1 MKIMKKIAAVTIA
14 AAALFAFA
22 GCAGESEDE
31 NGMLSVSGKKCSIDY
46 TNEKPEN
53 YSRAFETLKTKHFDA
68 VCKIESTVNLAK
80 GDAKDD
86 TNDRADGVMGYIF
99 DVLQNDDGSYN
110 FTSAGDSYNAYKQ
123 AIQAYV
129 TAYKN
134 VGGGKYLSAG
144 NEFCDIN
151 GVEINKPGCLAS
163 SEEFF
168 PEAPSGIKDLAS
180 KAIAKGEKAT
190 IWIDLVC
197 QDGNSTGRKGTEGD
211 YVVTFYSQDPQRKT
225 SAAGKDTTYKAENLD
240 TIKLASVTIPV
251 TSTNYTSIKDK
262 AAQTYL
268 GFYANVYGGKTL
280 TGTWELLDLEGAA
293 EPVELE

>member
-80 GDAKDD
+80 EDAKND
-86 TNDRADGVMGYIF
+86 TNNRADGIMGYIF
-99 DVLQNDDGSYN
+99 DVLQNDDGTYN
-110 FTSAGDSYNAYKQ
+110 FTIAGVRYNALVQ
-123 AIQAYV
+123 EVQAYV
-129 TAYKN
+129 TAYKD
-134 VGGGKYLSAG
+134 VGGGEYLSAG

-151 GVEINKPGCLAS
+151 GVEIGKDGCLAS
-163 SEEFF
+163 SKEFF
-168 PEAPSGIKDLAS
+168 PEAPSGIKTL
-180 KAIAKGEKAT
+180 KEIEIAKGEKAT
-190 IWIDLVC
+190 IWVDLVC
-197 QDGNSTGRKGTEGD
+197 QDGESEGRTGTKGN
-211 YVVTFYSQDPQRKT
+211 YVVTFYSGDPQRKT
-225 SAAGKDTTYKAENLD
+225 SATGKDTIYNAQDLEAK
-240 TIKLASVTIPV
+240 KLASVTIPV
-251 TSTNYTSIKDK
+251 DSTNYAKIQEKD
-262 AAQTYL
+262 AQTYL

>member
-31 NGMLSVSGKKCSIDY
+31 NDMLSVSGKKCSIDY
-46 TNEKPEN
+46 TNENAEK
-53 YSRAFETLKTKHFDA
+53 YSRAFKTLKTKHYDA

-80 GDAKDD
+80 EDAKND
-86 TNDRADGVMGYIF
+86 TNNRADGIMGYIF
-99 DVLQNDDGSYN
+99 DVLQNDDGTYN
-110 FTSAGDSYNAYKQ
+110 FTIAGVRYNAYTQKV
-123 AIQAYV
+123 QAYI

-144 NEFCDIN
+144 NDFCDKN
-151 GVEINKPGCLAS
+151 GVEIGQKGCLAS
-163 SEEFF
+163 SKEFLS
-168 PEAPSGIKDLAS
+168 EMNSGIIDLTS
-180 KAIAKGEKAT
+180 KPIAKGEKAT

-197 QDGNSTGRKGTEGD
+197 QDNKSTGRTGTEGD
-211 YVVTFYSQDPQRKT
+211 YVVTFYRQDPQRTT
-225 SAAGKDTTYKAENLD
+225 SAAGKDTTYKAENLKD
-240 TIKLASVTIPV
+240 IKLHSVTIPV
-251 TSTNYTSIKDK
+251 ASTNYASIKDK

>member
-1 MKIMKKIAAVTIA
+1 
-14 AAALFAFA
+14 
-22 GCAGESEDE
+22 
-31 NGMLSVSGKKCSIDY
+31 MLQHIK
-46 TNEKPEN
+46 
-53 YSRAFETLKTKHFDA
+53 TL
-68 VCKIESTVNLAK
+68 
-80 GDAKDD
+80 
-86 TNDRADGVMGYIF
+86 
-99 DVLQNDDGSYN
+99 
-110 FTSAGDSYNAYKQ
+110 
-123 AIQAYV
+123 
-129 TAYKN
+129 
-134 VGGGKYLSAG
+134 GGGEYLSAG

-151 GVEINKPGCLAS
+151 GVEIGKDGCLAS
-163 SEEFF
+163 SKEFLSKTN
-168 PEAPSGIKDLAS
+168 SGIKDLAS

-197 QDGNSTGRKGTEGD
+197 KDGNSTGRKGTEGD

-251 TSTNYTSIKDK
+251 ASTNYAKIKEKD
-262 AAQTYL
+262 AQSYL

>member
-31 NGMLSVSGKKCSIDY
+31 NDMLSVSGKKCSIDY
-46 TNEKPEN
+46 TNENAEK
-53 YSRAFETLKTKHFDA
+53 YSRAFKTLKTKHYDA

-80 GDAKDD
+80 EDAKND
-86 TNDRADGVMGYIF
+86 TNNRADGIMGYIF
-99 DVLQNDDGSYN
+99 DVLQNDNGSYN
-110 FTSAGDSYNAYKQ
+110 FTIAGVRYNAYAQ
-123 AIQAYV
+123 EVQAYV

-134 VGGGKYLSAG
+134 VGGGEYLSAG

-151 GVEINKPGCLAS
+151 GVEIGQKGCLAS
-163 SEEFF
+163 SEELLLKT
-168 PEAPSGIKDLAS
+168 APGIKTL
-180 KAIAKGEKAT
+180 KEIEIAKGEKAT
-190 IWIDLVC
+190 IWVDLVC
-197 QDGNSTGRKGTEGD
+197 QDGESTGRNGTEGN
-211 YVVTFYSQDPQRKT
+211 YVVTFYLQDPKRKT
-225 SAAGKDTTYKAENLD
+225 SAAGKNTTYEADNLEK
-240 TIKLASVTIPV
+240 IKLDSVTIPV
-251 TSTNYTSIKDK
+251 DSTNYAIIKAK

>member
-80 GDAKDD
+80 EDAKNT

-99 DVLQNDDGSYN
+99 DVLQNEDGSYN
-110 FTSAGDSYNAYKQ
+110 FTIAGVRYNAYAQ
-123 AIQAYV
+123 EVQAYV
-129 TAYKN
+129 TAYKK
-134 VGGGKYLSAG
+134 VGGGEYLSAG

-168 PEAPSGIKDLAS
+168 PEAPSGIKTL
-180 KAIAKGEKAT
+180 KGIKIAKGEKAT
-190 IWIDLVC
+190 IWVDLVC
-197 QDGNSTGRKGTEGD
+197 QDGESEGRKGNEGN
-211 YVVTFYSQDPQRKT
+211 YVVTFYYADPQRTT
-225 SAAGKDTTYKAENLD
+225 SAAGKNTTYGAQDLEA
-240 TIKLASVTIPV
+240 IKLDSVTIPV
-251 TSTNYTSIKDK
+251 DKTNYASIKEK
-262 AAQTYL
+262 SAQTYL

>member
-46 TNEKPEN
+46 TNEKPKN

-80 GDAKDD
+80 EDAKDD

-110 FTSAGDSYNAYKQ
+110 FTIAGVRYNAYKQ
-123 AIQAYV
+123 AVQAYV

-144 NEFCDIN
+144 NDFCDKN
-151 GVEINKPGCLAS
+151 GVEIEKEGCLAS
-163 SEEFF
+163 SEEILLKTDN
-168 PEAPSGIKDLAS
+168 GIKTL
-180 KAIAKGEKAT
+180 KKIEIAKGKKAT
-190 IWIDLVC
+190 IWVDLVC
-197 QDGNSTGRKGTEGD
+197 QDGKSEGRTGTEGD
-211 YVVTFYSQDPQRKT
+211 YVVTFYSADPQRTT
-225 SAAGKDTTYKAENLD
+225 SAAGKNTTYGAQNLEA
-240 TIKLASVTIPV
+240 IKLASVTIPV
-251 TSTNYTSIKDK
+251 DSTNYAKIKEKD
-262 AAQTYL
+262 AQSYL

>member
-46 TNEKPEN
+46 TNEKPKN
-53 YSRAFETLKTKHFDA
+53 YSRAFETLKTRHFDA

-80 GDAKDD
+80 EDAK
-86 TNDRADGVMGYIF
+86 NDPNNKADGVMGYIF

-110 FTSAGDSYNAYKQ
+110 FTIAGVRYNAYTQKV
-123 AIQAYV
+123 QAYV
-129 TAYKN
+129 TAYKD
-134 VGGGKYLSAG
+134 VGGGEYLSAG
-144 NEFCDIN
+144 NDFCDIN
-151 GVEINKPGCLAS
+151 GVEIGQKDCLATS
-163 SEEFF
+163 KEFLSQIN
-168 PEAPSGIKDLAS
+168 SGIIDLAS
-180 KAIAKGEKAT
+180 KEIVKGDKAT
-190 IWIDLVC
+190 IWVDLVC
-197 QDGNSTGRKGTEGD
+197 QDGKSEGRTGTEGD
-211 YVVTFYSQDPQRKT
+211 YVVTFYSDDPQRTT
-225 SAAGKDTTYKAENLD
+225 SAKGKNTTYGVQDLEAK
-240 TIKLASVTIPV
+240 KLASVTIPV
-251 TSTNYTSIKDK
+251 ASTNYAKIKEKD
-262 AAQTYL
+262 AQSYL

>member
-53 YSRAFETLKTKHFDA
+53 YSRAFKTLRTKHFDA

-80 GDAKDD
+80 EDAKN
-86 TNDRADGVMGYIF
+86 TKNDKADGVMGYIF
-99 DVLQNDDGSYN
+99 DVLQNEDGSYN
-110 FTSAGDSYNAYKQ
+110 FTIAGVRYNALVQ
-123 AIQAYV
+123 EVQAYV
-129 TAYKN
+129 TAYKD
-134 VGGGKYLSAG
+134 VGGGEYLSAG

-151 GVEINKPGCLAS
+151 GVEIGKDGCLAS
-163 SEEFF
+163 SKEFLSKTN
-168 PEAPSGIKDLAS
+168 SGIKDLAS

-251 TSTNYTSIKDK
+251 ASTNYAKIKEKD
-262 AAQTYL
+262 AQSYL

>member
-46 TNEKPEN
+46 PNEKPEN
-53 YSRAFETLKTKHFDA
+53 YSRAFKTLKTKHFDA

-80 GDAKDD
+80 EDAKN
-86 TNDRADGVMGYIF
+86 TKNDKADGVMGYIF
-99 DVLQNDDGSYN
+99 DVLQNEDGSYN
-110 FTSAGDSYNAYKQ
+110 FTIAGVRYNAYAQ
-123 AIQAYV
+123 EVQAYV

-134 VGGGKYLSAG
+134 VGGGEYLSAG

-151 GVEINKPGCLAS
+151 GVEIGQKDCLAS
-163 SEEFF
+163 SEEFLSKNN
-168 PEAPSGIKDLAS
+168 SGIKTLTPVE
-180 KAIAKGEKAT
+180 IAKGKKAT
-190 IWIDLVC
+190 IWVDLVC
-197 QDGNSTGRKGTEGD
+197 QDGKSEGRTGTEGD
-211 YVVTFYSQDPQRKT
+211 YVVTFYPEDPHRTT
-225 SAAGKDTTYKAENLD
+225 SAAGKNTTYEADNLEK
-240 TIKLASVTIPV
+240 IKLASVTIPV
-251 TSTNYTSIKDK
+251 DSTNYAIIKAK

>member
-80 GDAKDD
+80 KDAKDD
-86 TNDRADGVMGYIF
+86 TNNRADGVMGYIF
-99 DVLQNDDGSYN
+99 DVLKNDDGSYN
-110 FTSAGDSYNAYKQ
+110 FTIAGVRYNAYAQ
-123 AIQAYV
+123 AVQAYV

-134 VGGGKYLSAG
+134 VGGGEYLSAG
-144 NEFCDIN
+144 NDFCDKN
-151 GVEINKPGCLAS
+151 GVEIGKEGCLAS
-163 SEEFF
+163 SEEFLVKTN
-168 PEAPSGIKDLAS
+168 SGIKDLAS

-197 QDGNSTGRKGTEGD
+197 QDGNSTGRTGTEGD
-211 YVVTFYSQDPQRKT
+211 YVVTFYSQDPQRTT

-240 TIKLASVTIPV
+240 TIKLTSVTIPV
-251 TSTNYTSIKDK
+251 TSTNYASIKDK

>member
-80 GDAKDD
+80 EDAKD
-86 TNDRADGVMGYIF
+86 NINNRADGVMGYIF
-99 DVLQNDDGSYN
+99 DVLKNDDGSYN
-110 FTSAGDSYNAYKQ
+110 FTIAGVRYNAFAQ
-123 AIQAYV
+123 EVQAYV

-134 VGGGKYLSAG
+134 VGGGEYLSAG

-151 GVEINKPGCLAS
+151 GIEIKKPGCLAS
-163 SEEFF
+163 SEEILLKTDN
-168 PEAPSGIKDLAS
+168 GIKTL
-180 KAIAKGEKAT
+180 KKIEIAKGKKAT
-190 IWIDLVC
+190 IWVDLVC
-197 QDGNSTGRKGTEGD
+197 QDGKSEGRTGTEGD
-211 YVVTFYSQDPQRKT
+211 YVVTFYSADPQRTT
-225 SAAGKDTTYKAENLD
+225 SAAGKNTTYGAQNLEA
-240 TIKLASVTIPV
+240 IKLASVTIPV
-251 TSTNYTSIKDK
+251 ASTNYAKIKEKD
-262 AAQTYL
+262 AQSYL

>member
-14 AAALFAFA
+14 DAALFAFA

-53 YSRAFETLKTKHFDA
+53 YSRAFETLQTKHFDA

-80 GDAKDD
+80 EDAKN
-86 TNDRADGVMGYIF
+86 TKNDKSDGVMGYIF
-99 DVLQNDDGSYN
+99 DVLKNDDGSYN
-110 FTSAGDSYNAYKQ
+110 FTIAGVRYNAYAQ
-123 AIQAYV
+123 EVQAYV

-134 VGGGKYLSAG
+134 VGGGEYLSAG

-151 GVEINKPGCLAS
+151 GVEIGQKGCLAS
-163 SEEFF
+163 SEELLLKT
-168 PEAPSGIKDLAS
+168 APGIKTL
-180 KAIAKGEKAT
+180 KEIEIAKGEKAT
-190 IWIDLVC
+190 IWVDLVC
-197 QDGNSTGRKGTEGD
+197 QDGKSEGRTGTEGN
-211 YVVTFYSQDPQRKT
+211 YVVTFYSANPQRKT
-225 SAAGKDTTYKAENLD
+225 SATGKDTAYGEQDLEA
-240 TIKLASVTIPV
+240 IKLASVTIPV
-251 TSTNYTSIKDK
+251 DKTNYASIKEK
-262 AAQTYL
+262 SAQSYL

>member
-46 TNEKPEN
+46 TNENAEK
-53 YSRAFETLKTKHFDA
+53 YSRAFKTLKTKHYDA

-80 GDAKDD
+80 EDAKDD
-86 TNDRADGVMGYIF
+86 TNNRADGIMGYIF
-99 DVLQNDDGSYN
+99 DVLQNDDGTYN
-110 FTSAGDSYNAYKQ
+110 FTIAGVRYNAYKQ
-123 AIQAYV
+123 AVQAYI

-144 NEFCDIN
+144 NDFCDKN
-151 GVEINKPGCLAS
+151 GVEIGQEGCLAS
-163 SEEFF
+163 SKEFLS
-168 PEAPSGIKDLAS
+168 EMNSGIIDLAS
-180 KAIAKGEKAT
+180 KPIAKDEKAT

-197 QDGNSTGRKGTEGD
+197 KDGKSTGRTGTEGD
-211 YVVTFYSQDPQRKT
+211 YVVTFYSDDPQRTT
-225 SAAGKDTTYKAENLD
+225 SAAGKDTTYKAENLEN
-240 TIKLASVTIPV
+240 IKLHSVTIPV
-251 TSTNYTSIKDK
+251 ASTNYASIKDK

>member
-53 YSRAFETLKTKHFDA
+53 YSRAFKTLKTKHFDA

-80 GDAKDD
+80 EDAKNT

-110 FTSAGDSYNAYKQ
+110 FTIAGVRYNAYKQ
-123 AIQAYV
+123 TVQAYI

-144 NEFCDIN
+144 NDFCDKN
-151 GVEINKPGCLAS
+151 GVEIGQEGCLAS
-163 SEEFF
+163 SKEFLS
-168 PEAPSGIKDLAS
+168 ETDSGIIDLAP

-197 QDGNSTGRKGTEGD
+197 QDDKSNGRTGTEGD
-211 YVVTFYSQDPQRKT
+211 YVVTFYRQDPQRTT
-225 SAAGKDTTYKAENLD
+225 SAAGKDTTYKAENLKD
-240 TIKLASVTIPV
+240 IKLHSVTIPV
-251 TSTNYTSIKDK
+251 ASTNYASIKDK

>member
-68 VCKIESTVNLAK
+68 VCKIESTVNLEK
-80 GDAKDD
+80 EDAEN
-86 TNDRADGVMGYIF
+86 TPNNRADGVMGYIF
-99 DVLQNDDGSYN
+99 DVLKNDDGSYN
-110 FTSAGDSYNAYKQ
+110 FTIAGVRYNAYKQ
-123 AIQAYV
+123 AVQAYV
-129 TAYKN
+129 TVYKK
-134 VGGGKYLSAG
+134 VGGGEYLSAG
-144 NEFCDIN
+144 NNFCDIN
-151 GVEINKPGCLAS
+151 GVEIGQKGCLAS
-163 SEEFF
+163 SEELLLKT
-168 PEAPSGIKDLAS
+168 APGIKTLAEIE
-180 KAIAKGEKAT
+180 IAKGEKAT
-190 IWIDLVC
+190 IWVDLVC
-197 QDGNSTGRKGTEGD
+197 QDGKSEGRKGNEGD
-211 YVVTFYSQDPQRKT
+211 YVVTFYSGDPQRKT
-225 SAAGKDTTYKAENLD
+225 SAAGKDTTYDAQNLEA
-240 TIKLASVTIPV
+240 IKLASVTIPV
-251 TSTNYTSIKDK
+251 DKTNYASIKEK
-262 AAQTYL
+262 SAQSYL

>member
-1 MKIMKKIAAVTIA
+1 
-14 AAALFAFA
+14 
-22 GCAGESEDE
+22 
-31 NGMLSVSGKKCSIDY
+31 MLQHIK
-46 TNEKPEN
+46 
-53 YSRAFETLKTKHFDA
+53 TL
-68 VCKIESTVNLAK
+68 
-80 GDAKDD
+80 
-86 TNDRADGVMGYIF
+86 
-99 DVLQNDDGSYN
+99 
-110 FTSAGDSYNAYKQ
+110 
-123 AIQAYV
+123 
-129 TAYKN
+129 
-134 VGGGKYLSAG
+134 GGGEYLSAG
-144 NEFCDIN
+144 NDFCDIN
-151 GVEINKPGCLAS
+151 GVEIKKDGCKAS
-163 SEEFF
+163 SEEFLVKTV
-168 PEAPSGIKDLAS
+168 SGIKTLVS

-240 TIKLASVTIPV
+240 TIKLASVTIPA
-251 TSTNYTSIKDK
+251 TSTNYASIKDK

>member
-46 TNEKPEN
+46 TNEKPADF
-53 YSRAFETLKTKHFDA
+53 SRAFKTLKTKHFDA

-80 GDAKDD
+80 EETNKD
-86 TNDRADGVMGYIF
+86 NKADGVMGYIF
-99 DVLQNDDGSYN
+99 DVLQNDDDSYN
-110 FTSAGDSYNAYKQ
+110 FTIAGVRYNAYTQKV
-123 AIQAYV
+123 QAYV

-134 VGGGKYLSAG
+134 VGGGEYLSAG
-144 NEFCDIN
+144 NDFCDKN
-151 GVEINKPGCLAS
+151 GVEIGQEGCLAS
-163 SEEFF
+163 SKEFLS
-168 PEAPSGIKDLAS
+168 EMNSGIIDLPS
-180 KAIAKGEKAT
+180 KPIAKGEKAT

-197 QDGNSTGRKGTEGD
+197 KDGESEGRTGNEGD
-211 YVVTFYSQDPQRKT
+211 YVVTFYSADPQRTT
-225 SAAGKDTTYKAENLD
+225 SAAGKDTTYKAENLEN
-240 TIKLASVTIPV
+240 IKLHSVTIPV
-251 TSTNYTSIKDK
+251 ASTNYASIKDK

>member
-80 GDAKDD
+80 EDAKDN
-86 TNDRADGVMGYIF
+86 TNNRADGIMGYIF

-110 FTSAGDSYNAYKQ
+110 FTIAGVRYNAYKQ
-123 AIQAYV
+123 AVQAYV

-144 NEFCDIN
+144 NDFCDKN
-151 GVEINKPGCLAS
+151 GVEIGQKGCLAS
-163 SEEFF
+163 STEFLS
-168 PEAPSGIKDLAS
+168 ESNSGIIDLAP
-180 KAIAKGEKAT
+180 KTIAKGEKAT

-197 QDGNSTGRKGTEGD
+197 QDNKSEGRKGTEGD
-211 YVVTFYSQDPQRKT
+211 YVVTFYYADPQRT
-225 SAAGKDTTYKAENLD
+225 TTVEGKDTTYKAENLAN
-240 TIKLASVTIPV
+240 IKLKSITIPV
-251 TSTNYTSIKDK
+251 ASTNYASIKAK

>member
-68 VCKIESTVNLAK
+68 VCKIESTVNLTK
-80 GDAKDD
+80 EDAKD
-86 TNDRADGVMGYIF
+86 TKNDKADGVMGYIF
-99 DVLQNDDGSYN
+99 DVLQNENGSYN
-110 FTSAGDSYNAYKQ
+110 FTIAGVRYNAYKR
-123 AIQAYV
+123 AVQAYV
-129 TAYKN
+129 TVYKN
-134 VGGGKYLSAG
+134 VGGGEYLSAG

-151 GVEINKPGCLAS
+151 GVEIGKPGCLAS

-168 PEAPSGIKDLAS
+168 PEAPSGIKTLAEEIE
-180 KAIAKGEKAT
+180 IAKGEKAT
-190 IWIDLVC
+190 IWVDLVC
-197 QDGNSTGRKGTEGD
+197 QDGKSEGRTGTEGN
-211 YVVTFYSQDPQRKT
+211 YVVTFYSADPQRTT
-225 SAAGKDTTYKAENLD
+225 SAAGKNTTYGAELD
-240 TIKLASVTIPV
+240 DIELASVTIPV
-251 TSTNYTSIKDK
+251 ASTNYAKIKEKD
-262 AAQTYL
+262 AQSYL

>member
-53 YSRAFETLKTKHFDA
+53 YSRAFETLKTRHFDA

-80 GDAKDD
+80 EDAK
-86 TNDRADGVMGYIF
+86 NDPNNKADGVMGYIF

-110 FTSAGDSYNAYKQ
+110 FTIAGVRYNAYTQKV
-123 AIQAYV
+123 QAYV

-144 NEFCDIN
+144 NDFCDKN
-151 GVEINKPGCLAS
+151 GVEIGQEGCLAS
-163 SEEFF
+163 SKEFLS
-168 PEAPSGIKDLAS
+168 EMNSGIIDLAS
-180 KAIAKGEKAT
+180 KPIAKDEKAT

-197 QDGNSTGRKGTEGD
+197 KDGKSTGRTGTEGD
-211 YVVTFYSQDPQRKT
+211 YVVTFYSDDPQRTT
-225 SAAGKDTTYKAENLD
+225 SAAGKDTTYKAENLEN
-240 TIKLASVTIPV
+240 IKLHSVTIPV
-251 TSTNYTSIKDK
+251 ASTNYASIKDK

>member
-31 NGMLSVSGKKCSIDY
+31 NDMLSVSGKKCSIDY
-46 TNEKPEN
+46 TNENAEK
-53 YSRAFETLKTKHFDA
+53 YSRAFKTLKTKHYDA

-80 GDAKDD
+80 EDAKND
-86 TNDRADGVMGYIF
+86 TNNRADGIMGYIF
-99 DVLQNDDGSYN
+99 DVLQNDDGTYN
-110 FTSAGDSYNAYKQ
+110 FTIAGVRYNAYKQ
-123 AIQAYV
+123 AVQAYV

-144 NEFCDIN
+144 NDFCDKN
-151 GVEINKPGCLAS
+151 GVEIGKEGCLAS
-163 SEEFF
+163 SEEFLLKTN
-168 PEAPSGIKDLAS
+168 SGIKTLTS
-180 KAIAKGEKAT
+180 KEIAKGEKAT

-197 QDGNSTGRKGTEGD
+197 QDGKSTGRKGTEGA
-211 YVVTFYSQDPQRKT
+211 YVVTFYSEDPQRKT
-225 SAAGKDTTYKAENLD
+225 SAAGKNTTYEADNLEK
-240 TIKLASVTIPV
+240 IKLASVTIPV
-251 TSTNYTSIKDK
+251 DSTNYAIIKAK

>member
-46 TNEKPEN
+46 TNENAEK
-53 YSRAFETLKTKHFDA
+53 YSRAFKTLKTKHYDA

-80 GDAKDD
+80 EDAKDD
-86 TNDRADGVMGYIF
+86 TNNRADGIMGYIF
-99 DVLQNDDGSYN
+99 DVLQNDDGTYN
-110 FTSAGDSYNAYKQ
+110 FTIAGVRYNAYKQ
-123 AIQAYV
+123 AVQAYI

-144 NEFCDIN
+144 NDFCDKN
-151 GVEINKPGCLAS
+151 GVEIGQEGCLAS
-163 SEEFF
+163 SKEFLSEMNF
-168 PEAPSGIKDLAS
+168 GIIDLAS
-180 KAIAKGEKAT
+180 KPIAKDEKAT

-197 QDGNSTGRKGTEGD
+197 KDGKSTGRTGTEGD
-211 YVVTFYSQDPQRKT
+211 YVVTFYSDDPQRTT
-225 SAAGKDTTYKAENLD
+225 SAAGKDTTYKAENLEN
-240 TIKLASVTIPV
+240 IKLHSVTIPV
-251 TSTNYTSIKDK
+251 ASTNYASIKDK

>member
-53 YSRAFETLKTKHFDA
+53 YSRAFKTLRTKHFDA

-80 GDAKDD
+80 EDAKN
-86 TNDRADGVMGYIF
+86 TKNDKADGVMGYIF
-99 DVLQNDDGSYN
+99 DVLQNDDDSYN
-110 FTSAGDSYNAYKQ
+110 FTIAGVRYNAYTQKV
-123 AIQAYV
+123 QAYV

-134 VGGGKYLSAG
+134 VGGGEYLSAG
-144 NEFCDIN
+144 NDFCDKN
-151 GVEINKPGCLAS
+151 GVEIGQEGCLAS
-163 SEEFF
+163 SKEFLS
-168 PEAPSGIKDLAS
+168 EMNSGIIDLPS
-180 KAIAKGEKAT
+180 KPIAKGEKAT

-197 QDGNSTGRKGTEGD
+197 KDGESEGRTGNEGD
-211 YVVTFYSQDPQRKT
+211 YVVTFYSADPQRTT
-225 SAAGKDTTYKAENLD
+225 SAAGKDTTYKAENLEN
-240 TIKLASVTIPV
+240 IKLHSVTIPV
-251 TSTNYTSIKDK
+251 ASTNYASIKDK

>member
-110 FTSAGDSYNAYKQ
+110 FTIAGVRYNAYKQ

-144 NEFCDIN
+144 NDFCDIN
-151 GVEINKPGCLAS
+151 GVEIGQKGCLAS
-163 SEEFF
+163 SEELLLKT
-168 PEAPSGIKDLAS
+168 APGIKTL
-180 KAIAKGEKAT
+180 KEIEIAKGEKAT
-190 IWIDLVC
+190 IWVDLVC
-197 QDGNSTGRKGTEGD
+197 QDGESEGRKGNKGD
-211 YVVTFYSQDPQRKT
+211 YVVTFYSEDPQRTT
-225 SAAGKDTTYKAENLD
+225 SAVGKNTTYGAQNLES
-240 TIKLASVTIPV
+240 IKLDSVTIPAA
-251 TSTNYTSIKDK
+251 STNYAKIQEK
-262 AAQTYL
+262 AAQAYL

>member
-46 TNEKPEN
+46 PNEKPEN
-53 YSRAFETLKTKHFDA
+53 YSRAFKTLKTKHFDA
-68 VCKIESTVNLAK
+68 VCKIESTVNLTK
-80 GDAKDD
+80 EDAKDNR
-86 TNDRADGVMGYIF
+86 NDRADGIMGYIF
-99 DVLQNDDGSYN
+99 DVLQNDDGTYN
-110 FTSAGDSYNAYKQ
+110 FTIAGVRYNAYKKEV
-123 AIQAYV
+123 QAYV

-134 VGGGKYLSAG
+134 VGGGEYLSAG
-144 NEFCDIN
+144 NDFCDKN
-151 GVEINKPGCLAS
+151 GVEIGKEGCLAS
-163 SEEFF
+163 SEEFLLKTN
-168 PEAPSGIKDLAS
+168 SGIKTLTS
-180 KAIAKGEKAT
+180 KEIAKGEKAT
-190 IWIDLVC
+190 IWVDLVC
-197 QDGNSTGRKGTEGD
+197 QDGKSAGRTGTEGD
-211 YVVTFYSQDPQRKT
+211 YVVTFYYQDPQRTT
-225 SAAGKDTTYKAENLD
+225 SAAGKNTTYEAENLD
-240 TIKLASVTIPV
+240 TIKLDSVTIPV
-251 TSTNYTSIKDK
+251 ASTNYAKIKEK

>member
-31 NGMLSVSGKKCSIDY
+31 NDMLSVSGKKCSIDY
-46 TNEKPEN
+46 TNENAEK
-53 YSRAFETLKTKHFDA
+53 YSRAFKTLKTKHYDA

-80 GDAKDD
+80 EDAKND
-86 TNDRADGVMGYIF
+86 TNNRADGIMGYIF
-99 DVLQNDDGSYN
+99 DVLQNDDGTYN
-110 FTSAGDSYNAYKQ
+110 FTIAGVRYNAYKQ
-123 AIQAYV
+123 AVQAYI

-144 NEFCDIN
+144 NDFCDKN
-151 GVEINKPGCLAS
+151 GVEIGQEGCLAS
-163 SEEFF
+163 SKEFLS
-168 PEAPSGIKDLAS
+168 EKNSGIIDLAS
-180 KAIAKGEKAT
+180 KPIAKGEKAT

-197 QDGNSTGRKGTEGD
+197 QDGKSTGRTGTEGD
-211 YVVTFYSQDPQRKT
+211 YVVTFYYQDPQRTT
-225 SAAGKDTTYKAENLD
+225 SAAGKDTTYKAEKLKD
-240 TIKLASVTIPV
+240 IKLHSVTIPV
-251 TSTNYTSIKDK
+251 ASTNYASIKDK